1 MSLPAS
7 KGEFLTR
14 FHKAADGLLAE
25 LAAVS
30 DERWHEP
37 VLEDGRSP
45 ADLLAY
51 QLGWGRLLLT
61 WEAEE
66 MAGRQPVMPAPG
78 FKWNQLGA
86 LAQHFYQ
93 AAAGTSRPALVA
105 QFASLRQSLEAWLQG
120 MDETLLL
127 EPGQRRWA
135 GDKWPLAKW
144 IQVNTVAPYNAARTK
159 LRRWA
164 KTAAARD

>member
-1 MSLPAS
+1 MPLPTS
-7 KGEFLTR
+7 KAEFLAR
-14 FHKAADGLLAE
+14 FEQAAERLLTE
-25 LAAVS
+25 LAAVP
-30 DERWHEP
+30 DACWHAP
-37 VLEDGRSP
+37 VLDNGRSP

-51 QLGWGRLLLT
+51 QIGWGRLLLA

-66 MAGRQPVMPAPG
+66 TAGRQPAMPAPG

-93 AAAGTSRPALVA
+93 AAAGVSRPALMA
-105 QFASLRQSLEAWLQG
+105 EFAALRRSLGEWLQG
-120 MDETLLL
+120 MDESTLLV
-127 EPGQRRWA
+127 PGQRRWA

-144 IQVNTVAPYNAARTK
+144 VQVNTAAPYNAARTK

-164 KTAAARD
+164 KTAASRD